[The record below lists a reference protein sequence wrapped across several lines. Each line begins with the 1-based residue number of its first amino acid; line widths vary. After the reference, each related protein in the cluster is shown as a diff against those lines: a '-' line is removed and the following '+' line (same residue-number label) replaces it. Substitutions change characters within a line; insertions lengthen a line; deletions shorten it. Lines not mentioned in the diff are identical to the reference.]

1 MYYAQN
7 KLRARTFNK
16 GIPTRTDQSQ
26 AKDCDLNIILKKFSV
41 SGRVT
46 GTGRQPLYGDF
57 TRLPPDLRSMIDTA
71 RDLENQRRRLP
82 KALRDIPIEKL
93 MSLTPDEVK
102 AILEPPPKE
111 PKEEPKE
118 GSKKET

>member
-1 MYYAQN
+1 MYYEQNRKRAQIS
-7 KLRARTFNK
+7 NK

-26 AKDCDLNIILKKFSV
+26 AKDTDLNVILGKFAI

-46 GTGRQPLYGDF
+46 GTSQGALYGDF
-57 TRLPPDLRSMIDTA
+57 TRIPRDLREMIDTA

-82 KALRDIPIEKL
+82 KELRDMPVEEL
-93 MSLTPDEVK
+93 MALTPQQLKD
-102 AILEPPPKE
+102 ILQPAPE

-118 GSKKET
+118 APKEKS